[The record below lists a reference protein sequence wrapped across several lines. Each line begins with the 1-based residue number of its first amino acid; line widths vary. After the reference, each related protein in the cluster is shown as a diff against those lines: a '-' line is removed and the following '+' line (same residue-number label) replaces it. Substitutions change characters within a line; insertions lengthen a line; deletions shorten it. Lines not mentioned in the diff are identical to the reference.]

1 MATRLDEG
9 LEDFFSRRVMD
20 ESSRCGIQA
29 HTPSFSRPRG
39 PRKAPVSTHLKADSN
54 LYLSSSLTI
63 LADCGG
69 ASGPCL
75 HEPSSIRFRR

>member
-29 HTPSFSRPRG
+29 HPQQG
-39 PRKAPVSTHLKADSN
+39 PRKAPVSTHLPGRF
-54 LYLSSSLTI
+54 LQWQSL
-63 LADCGG
+63 
-69 ASGPCL
+69 
-75 HEPSSIRFRR
+75 

>member
-39 PRKAPVSTHLKADSN
+39 PRKAPVSTHLPGRFLQWQSPWDISPHILFLPHPA
-54 LYLSSSLTI
+54 LSSPAL
-63 LADCGG
+63 
-69 ASGPCL
+69 
-75 HEPSSIRFRR
+75 